1 MESKKMESKKIVDVT
16 RDFSK
21 KVKVIGQQDYI
32 NPDTGELLSMNVI
45 SIQERDFNFHK
56 IWLGHIFNSLGLI
69 GNQKTRLAFWIIDHL
84 NSSNQ
89 LCMTYR
95 QIADQS
101 GISLKTVQVTMQSLL
116 ESNFLIRYNI
126 GVYMVNPSVLWKGS
140 HSSRMNVLYQYQD
153 VKRNGL
159 YSLCSS
165 LEEQEKCNFKK
176 DAVEKSSAV
185 E

>member
-1 MESKKMESKKIVDVT
+1 MESKKIVDVT
-16 RDFSK
+16 RDYSK
-21 KVKVIGQQDYI
+21 KVKVIGQQDYL

-56 IWLGHIFNSLGLI
+56 IWLEHVFNSLGLI

-84 NSSNQ
+84 DSENK
-89 LCMTYR
+89 LCLTYR

-101 GISLKTVQVTMQSLL
+101 GISLKTVQLTMQSLL

-159 YSLCSS
+159 YSFSSS
-165 LEEQEKCNFKK
+165 LEGRKEDEN
-176 DAVEKSSAV
+176 V
-185 E
+185 